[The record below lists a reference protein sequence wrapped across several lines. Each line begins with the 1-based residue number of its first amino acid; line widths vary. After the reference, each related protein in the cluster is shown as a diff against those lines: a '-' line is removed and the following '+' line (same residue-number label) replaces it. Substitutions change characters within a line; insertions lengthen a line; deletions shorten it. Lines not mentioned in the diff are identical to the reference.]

1 MLKSILI
8 LIILTFF
15 LGTGAWLFFIWAVKK
30 GSFDDMEGPKYRM
43 LDDDDEVQPGDS
55 NRQNKTGSDISKP

>member
-8 LIILTFF
+8 LIILS
-15 LGTGAWLFFIWAVKK
+15 LCIGTAAWLFFIWAVKK

-43 LDDDDEVQPGDS
+43 LEDDDEVDGAG
-55 NRQNKTGSDISKP
+55 QNKDNSNL

>member
-8 LIILTFF
+8 LIILS
-15 LGTGAWLFFIWAVKK
+15 LCIGTAAWLFFIWAVKK

-43 LDDDDEVQPGDS
+43 LEDDDEVDGTG
-55 NRQNKTGSDISKP
+55 QNKDNSNL